1 MQFRVDKVFIG
12 GACPMV
18 NVWLIFCFISFC
30 LFIHGVLMAGVLEW
44 FAIPSSNGS
53 HFVRTHHY
61 DLSILGGLPQ
71 HAS

>member
-1 MQFRVDKVFIG
+1 
-12 GACPMV
+12 
-18 NVWLIFCFISFC
+18 
-30 LFIHGVLMAGVLEW
+30 MASVLEW
-44 FAIPSSNGS
+44 FAIPSSSGS